1 MWFHLRRTVVKS
13 IGLLILFITLIS
25 SAQVEAQNDWK
36 AEWERT
42 VAAAK
47 KEGRVVIYHG
57 SDTDVAFESFQKKY
71 PEIKFVSV
79 TGPSGPSGIS
89 SRILMEQRSGKF
101 LGDLY
106 ILGATTGYMVLY
118 KGNAF
123 APVTPTFI
131 LPEIKDQSKW
141 FGGRHKYIDERG
153 RYIFSFNGDLAAYY
167 GYNSKLVDPNE
178 FKSYWDLLNPKWKGK
193 IIALDPTWGGP
204 IASPLRFIY
213 YHPDLGPKYL
223 KRLLTEMEITPSRRT
238 RQIADW
244 LARGKF
250 SLSVFAGIGRT
261 GLDDA
266 KRQGLPVDWFGP
278 KTFKEGAIISAGSGN
293 IMLFR
298 NAPHPNAARV
308 AINWL
313 LSREG
318 QMVYQKVRGSDS
330 RRIDIPKDNVLSY
343 KRRVKG
349 IRAIETDRPEV
360 MDITPILKFTRKYFK
375 PKKN

>member
-1 MWFHLRRTVVKS
+1 MWPHSRRIVVKS

-36 AEWERT
+36 AEWEKT

-57 SDTDVAFESFQKKY
+57 RGTDVAFESFQKKY
-71 PEIKFVSV
+71 PEIKFVSI

-153 RYIFSFNGDLAAYY
+153 QYIFSFNGDLAAYY

-250 SLSVFAGIGRT
+250 GLSVFAGIGRT
-261 GLDDA
+261 GLDVA
-266 KRQGLPVDWFGP
+266 KGQGLPVDWFGP
-278 KTFKEGAIISAGSGN
+278 KAFKEGAIISAGSGN

-349 IRAIETDRPEV
+349 IRAVETDRPEV

-375 PKKN
+375 PKKK

>member
-1 MWFHLRRTVVKS
+1 MWSHSRHTVAKS

-36 AEWERT
+36 AEWGKT

-57 SDTDVAFESFQKKY
+57 SDTDVVFESFQKKY

-318 QMVYQKVRGSDS
+318 QVVYQKVRGSDS

-349 IRAIETDRPEV
+349 IRAVETDRPEV

>member
-1 MWFHLRRTVVKS
+1 MWSHSRRTVVKS
-13 IGLLILFITLIS
+13 IGLLILFITLIF
-25 SAQVEAQNDWK
+25 SAQVEAQNDWQ
-36 AEWERT
+36 AEWGKT

-57 SDTDVAFESFQKKY
+57 SDTDVVFESFQKKY

-349 IRAIETDRPEV
+349 IRAVETDRPEV

>member
-1 MWFHLRRTVVKS
+1 
-13 IGLLILFITLIS
+13 
-25 SAQVEAQNDWK
+25 
-36 AEWERT
+36 
-42 VAAAK
+42 
-47 KEGRVVIYHG
+47 
-57 SDTDVAFESFQKKY
+57 
-71 PEIKFVSV
+71 
-79 TGPSGPSGIS
+79 
-89 SRILMEQRSGKF
+89 
-101 LGDLY
+101 
-106 ILGATTGYMVLY
+106 
-118 KGNAF
+118 
-123 APVTPTFI
+123 
-131 LPEIKDQSKW
+131 
-141 FGGRHKYIDERG
+141 
-153 RYIFSFNGDLAAYY
+153 
-167 GYNSKLVDPNE
+167 
-178 FKSYWDLLNPKWKGK
+178 
-193 IIALDPTWGGP
+193 
-204 IASPLRFIY
+204 
-213 YHPDLGPKYL
+213 
-223 KRLLTEMEITPSRRT
+223 MEITPSRRT

-349 IRAIETDRPEV
+349 IRAVETDRPEV

>member
-1 MWFHLRRTVVKS
+1 MWSHSRHTVAKS

-36 AEWERT
+36 AEWGKT

-57 SDTDVAFESFQKKY
+57 SDTDVVFESFQKKY

-349 IRAIETDRPEV
+349 IRAVETDRPEV

>member
-1 MWFHLRRTVVKS
+1 MWSHSGHTVVKS

-36 AEWERT
+36 AEWGKT

-57 SDTDVAFESFQKKY
+57 SDTDVVFESFQKKY

-141 FGGRHKYIDERG
+141 FGGRHKYIDEYG
-153 RYIFSFNGDLAAYY
+153 KYIFSFNGDLAAYY

-343 KRRVKG
+343 KRRP
-349 IRAIETDRPEV
+349 RWPDRSLV
-360 MDITPILKFTRKYFK
+360 LL
-375 PKKN
+375 